1 MQQSRQGSPRCAA
14 QQSNVCSTTQGS
26 PMDSGASREPEKAR
40 CRAVAGTVAEEL
52 GPQDFVSNF
61 SRAGD

>member
-1 MQQSRQGSPRCAA
+1 
-14 QQSNVCSTTQGS
+14 
-26 PMDSGASREPEKAR
+26 MDSGASREPEKAR

-52 GPQDFVSNF
+52 GWAGGPQGFVSNF